1 MTTEEVPRDQEATT
15 DLELAVVRFR
25 GEDSAANA
33 LYEARQ
39 RAGAEAPWMRHVG
52 LVEHYAG
59 GTLTLR
65 GVFAGHFVDVDEGD
79 HLSEPGAAKGFT
91 VGGLIGLLGGPPGLA
106 VGMVLGT
113 ILGSQLDTPT
123 VTEPEPHTLADQLR
137 KAVPRSSSALVM
149 IGAPAEVD
157 QLLSALGD
165 TSGEVI
171 RQPLSSDQ
179 VAKLN
184 ASLEEEG
191 AVPVLDDCAGE
202 VSGEKL
208 TPDQLAKFKGWLDAE
223 R

>member
-15 DLELAVVRFR
+15 DLELAVVRFH

-123 VTEPEPHTLADQLR
+123 VTEPEPKVLADQLR
-137 KAVPRSSSALVM
+137 TAVPRSSSALVM
-149 IGAPAEVD
+149 IAAPAEID
-157 QLLSALGD
+157 EFLSALDDGG
-165 TSGEVI
+165 GEVI
-171 RQPLSSDQ
+171 RQKLTPDQ

-184 ASLEEEG
+184 ASLDEEG
-191 AVPVLDDCAGE
+191 AVPVLADCGGK
-202 VSGEKL
+202 VSSEKL
-208 TPDQLAKFKGWLDAE
+208 TPDQLSGFKAWLDGE
-223 R
+223 G